1 VANLIYGNLYIEI
14 LGDKMPKK
22 LTVLIR
28 DDLDEQFRNAVFER
42 KGMHKGNLTEA
53 LEEAIEQWIK
63 TRKGD
68 SSLGKRK

>member
-1 VANLIYGNLYIEI
+1 MI
-14 LGDKMPKK
+14 KMPKK

-53 LEEAIEQWIK
+53 LEEAIQQWIEFNE
-63 TRKGD
+63 KGHEGD
-68 SSLGKRK
+68 KSHGKRR